1 MGAKCDF
8 ISFIEQYGIEIDE
21 FMDMYSEFA
30 ELDKDTRLD
39 IIQNYS
45 DKINGIQKKGE
56 DF

>member
-1 MGAKCDF
+1 MSSKRDF
-8 ISFIEQYGIEIDE
+8 ISYLQQYEIELDE

-45 DKINGIQKKGE
+45 DKISNIRKKGE
-56 DF
+56 DY

>member
-1 MGAKCDF
+1 MSSKCDF
-8 ISFIEQYGIEIDE
+8 ISFINQYGIEIDE

-39 IIQNYS
+39 IIQDYS
-45 DKINGIQKKGE
+45 DKINDIRKKGE